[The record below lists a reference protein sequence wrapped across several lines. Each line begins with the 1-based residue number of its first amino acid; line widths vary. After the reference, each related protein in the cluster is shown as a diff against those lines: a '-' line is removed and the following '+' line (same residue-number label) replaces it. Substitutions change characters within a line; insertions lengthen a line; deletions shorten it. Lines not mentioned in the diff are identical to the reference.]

1 MSGKNTKRV
10 IIVGGGYA
18 GSSLARGLDRHVDV
32 VLVEPRDHFFHNVAA
47 MRAIVDPKLF
57 DRIAIPY
64 DRLLKR
70 GKVLRDRATAIS
82 DRSVTLASGQTLEA
96 DAVVVATG
104 STYARPFKPQTDNLD
119 MLRQAIKAASEQVAG
134 SATITIV
141 GAGAVGT
148 ELAGE
153 IATTMR
159 GKTIHLVSSSPSLFP
174 GYAPGLGRRLDAQ
187 LKAMNVRVHHA
198 TTATNLQST
207 TEPFQGSVTLSNG
220 ETLPAGLVFPVIGA
234 RAEASLFKAMA
245 GATLD
250 RLGRV
255 NVDPW
260 LRPAGSKTLF
270 VFGDAAATGDGMTI
284 VAVMRQEPWLAKTIL
299 AALDGKQVDSLPR
312 YAPWPV
318 APILVPLGARKGASV
333 LPITKKG
340 LAVGPFLTS
349 AIKGKHL
356 FIPRYWK
363 EFGYT

>member
-1 MSGKNTKRV
+1 MSGKSTRRV

-18 GSSLARGLDRHVDV
+18 GFSLARGLDRKADV

-47 MRAIVDPKLF
+47 MRAIVEPRLF

-70 GKVLRDRATAIS
+70 GKVMRDRATAIS
-82 DRSVTLASGQTLEA
+82 DRTVTLASGQTLEA
-96 DAVVVATG
+96 DIVVAATG
-104 STYARPFKPQTDNLD
+104 STYASPFKPQADNLD
-119 MLRQAIKAASEQVAG
+119 RLRQSIKAAGEQLAAASSV
-134 SATITIV
+134 TIV

-153 IATTMR
+153 IASAMS
-159 GKTIHLVSSSPSLFP
+159 GKSVHLVSSSPSLFP

-187 LKAMNVRVHHA
+187 LKAMNVSVHHGA
-198 TTATNLQST
+198 TATNLQT
-207 TEPFQGSVTLSNG
+207 TAEPFQGSVTLSTG
-220 ETLPAGLVFPVIGA
+220 EALPAGLVFPVIGA
-234 RAEASLFKAMA
+234 KAESSLFKAIA
-245 GATLD
+245 GATFD

-255 NVDPW
+255 TVDPW

-270 VFGDAAATGDGMTI
+270 AFGDAAATGDAMTI
-284 VAVMRQEPWLAKTIL
+284 VAIMRQEPWLAKTIL
-299 AALDGKQVDSLPR
+299 AALDGKPVESLAR

-318 APILVPLGARKGASV
+318 APILVPLGTRKGASV